1 MARGSHFAQPVP
13 EDVAVAEELARRFGQ
28 PQWRFTNSGTES
40 TLDAVRLAR
49 GFTGRERLVK
59 IEASYHGHHDSLLV
73 SVEPARDLMGPVEQ
87 PNSVP
92 YCEGI
97 PGASVD
103 LVTVVPFNDLDALER
118 AFAAHD
124 DIAAVVVEPVMM
136 NIGIVLPD
144 DGYLAGVRDVAH
156 RHGALLIFD
165 EVKTGVTIAPGGA
178 SERFGVTPDLV
189 CLAKAIGGGLPCG
202 AIGGREDV
210 MATITD
216 GRVAQMGTF
225 NGNPLTTAASR
236 ATLLEVLTP
245 AAYAHFDALAEEL
258 QGGLDAVI
266 AEHDLPFHA
275 LTLAARGCVT
285 YRKEKVRNYRDY
297 LDIDKAVPYLSWLYQ
312 SNRGVLMAPGA
323 EENWTLSV
331 QHSEEDVRRYVDNF
345 AVFARDL
352 VAAPDQA
359 PDAAHIVLMGMM
371 GAGKTTV
378 GRALAA
384 RLGVAYAD
392 NDAAL
397 ARAHR
402 RGRRV
407 VSRSTTASTRC
418 TASSTTSSLDALPAD
433 DGAVVGAPGSIA
445 LDPDGA
451 RPCSRASA
459 SCGCA
464 RLADTL
470 AARIPHDPVRPL
482 LGSDPEPRSRR

>member
-1 MARGSHFAQPVP
+1 MPTDTKNARIDSGRVAELTAREERDFLAKRQRSRELWQEASRSMPRGVPSSFQDTPPQPVFIDRGKGSHVWDVDGNEYIDFHNGFGVMVVGHAHPAVVSAVNDRMARGSHFAQPVP
-13 EDVAVAEELARRFGQ
+13 EDVAVAEELSRRFSL
-28 PQWRFTNSGTES
+28 PKWRFTNSGTES

-97 PGASVD
+97 PAASVE
-103 LVTVVPFNDLDALER
+103 LVTVVPFNDLEALER
-118 AFAAHD
+118 AFAAHG

-144 DGYLAGVRDVAH
+144 DGYLAGVRDIAH
-156 RHGALLIFD
+156 RHGALVIFD

-266 AEHDLPFHA
+266 AEHDLPFHT

-285 YRKEKVRNYRDY
+285 YRKDKVRNYRDY

-331 QHSEEDVRRYVDNF
+331 QHSGDDARRYVDNF
-345 AVFARDL
+345 REFARDL
-352 VAAPDQA
+352 
-359 PDAAHIVLMGMM
+359 
-371 GAGKTTV
+371 
-378 GRALAA
+378 
-384 RLGVAYAD
+384 
-392 NDAAL
+392 
-397 ARAHR
+397 
-402 RGRRV
+402 
-407 VSRSTTASTRC
+407 
-418 TASSTTSSLDALPAD
+418 TSA
-433 DGAVVGAPGSIA
+433 
-445 LDPDGA
+445 
-451 RPCSRASA
+451 
-459 SCGCA
+459 
-464 RLADTL
+464 
-470 AARIPHDPVRPL
+470 
-482 LGSDPEPRSRR
+482 